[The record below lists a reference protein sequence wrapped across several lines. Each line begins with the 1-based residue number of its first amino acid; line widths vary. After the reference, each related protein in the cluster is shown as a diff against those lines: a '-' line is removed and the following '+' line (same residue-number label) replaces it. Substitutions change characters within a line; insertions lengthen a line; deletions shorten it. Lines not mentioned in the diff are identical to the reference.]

1 MRTERHFLDLSRP
14 LMTLTKNFYF
24 GVRDRR
30 LQCTEEGLGVEKW
43 KRLNADYSFKKLD
56 NLKKRRLF

>member
-1 MRTERHFLDLSRP
+1 
-14 LMTLTKNFYF
+14 MTLTKNFYF